1 MLFILEVIGMDN
13 FTINDAIK
21 ASGGVLCGEAEA
33 GAQLGEVVI
42 DSRLVKPGDMFVAYR
57 GEKADGHDYIAA
69 ALDKGAACCL
79 AERVPEGETRGVIVV
94 PDVQKA
100 LEAITSAYRA
110 RFDIPVI
117 GITGSV
123 GKTTAKEM
131 IWAVLLQHMNVL
143 KTEGNLNNQIGVP
156 MTVSRISS
164 AHQAAVIEMGISG
177 FGEMSVLAA
186 MARPAIAVFT
196 KIGHAHLEFL
206 HDLDGVFA
214 AKTEMIKFMPDGG
227 TVIINGD
234 DEKLRELR
242 CRQNIVSFGLGADCA
257 VRAENVSFDGENG
270 ISCDIVYGS
279 RRIPVR
285 IPAYGQHMVYAALE
299 GAAAGFVMGLS
310 DAEIAAGIAAYHT
323 VGRRGV
329 VVNTGYITLID
340 DCYNA
345 NPDSMQCAIDS
356 LVKLPGRHVC
366 VLADM
371 REMGEDSPE
380 MHRELGHYAL
390 EKGVDFVA
398 AYGPMSRCLTAA
410 MGDKARHFDTKA
422 ELIAALP
429 ALIERGDNV
438 LVKASLGMH
447 LEDAAEA
454 LKKLGTVE

>member
-1 MLFILEVIGMDN
+1 MEPVSIREIAAVTGGELLGE
-13 FTINDAIK
+13 
-21 ASGGVLCGEAEA
+21 GGVVTSVA
-33 GAQLGEVVI
+33 I
-42 DSRLVKPGDMFVAYR
+42 DSRRVTRGTLFCALP
-57 GEKADGHDYIAA
+57 GEKADGHDFVGAA
-69 ALDKGAACCL
+69 FDAGAACCL
-79 AERVPEGETRGVIVV
+79 VTHAPMGVSGPMVVV
-94 PDVQKA
+94 PDVESAIKA
-100 LEAITSAYRA
+100 LAEWYRGK
-110 RFDIPVI
+110 FDIPVI
-117 GITGSV
+117 GIVGTV

-131 IWAVLLQHMNVL
+131 IWAVLSQHMNVL

-257 VRAENVSFDGENG
+257 VRAENVRFDGENG

-299 GAAAGFVMGLS
+299 GASAGFVMGLS

-429 ALIERGDNV
+429 ALVERGDNV

>member
-1 MLFILEVIGMDN
+1 MDN

-131 IWAVLLQHMNVL
+131 IWAVLSQHMNVL

-380 MHRELGHYAL
+380 MH
-390 EKGVDFVA
+390 
-398 AYGPMSRCLTAA
+398 S
-410 MGDKARHFDTKA
+410 
-422 ELIAALP
+422 
-429 ALIERGDNV
+429 
-438 LVKASLGMH
+438 
-447 LEDAAEA
+447 
-454 LKKLGTVE
+454 